1 MFKLNRILLIQQ
13 IKYLFKLITNISH
26 FYKTFVLDFNAFSSR
41 KKSIC
46 MMYIYYN
53 NETLLV
59 DEFHIELNVLVTKD
73 PTLDPKVKGYLLA
86 EIPGSSPVKKT

>member
-1 MFKLNRILLIQQ
+1 MFKLNRILLIEQ
-13 IKYLFKLITNISH
+13 IKYLFKLITNISQ

-46 MMYIYYN
+46 MMYIYYK
-53 NETLLV
+53 
-59 DEFHIELNVLVTKD
+59 FHIELNVLVTKD

-86 EIPGSSPVKKT
+86 EIPGSSPVKQT